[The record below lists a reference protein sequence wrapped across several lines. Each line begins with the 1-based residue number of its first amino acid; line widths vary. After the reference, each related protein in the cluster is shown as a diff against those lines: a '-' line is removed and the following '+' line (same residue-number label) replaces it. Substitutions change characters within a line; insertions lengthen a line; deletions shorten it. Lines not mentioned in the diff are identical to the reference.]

1 MSLPKNQLKK
11 KRKMSKKF
19 GILAY
24 PAGHSLSPA
33 MHNAAFKKLGID
45 ASYEFFETPPEKLEE
60 FIQRVRTEHIDGLSI
75 SIPHKEKII
84 PLLDE
89 VTDAAQEIG
98 AVNTVFWRDKKLVG
112 DNTDWLGFSKSF
124 DNSIENK
131 KVVVLG
137 GGGAA
142 RAIIYA
148 LLKNNCEVSVIT
160 REAWEFEGLQK
171 DFGER
176 IKNYDFIQN
185 LDNYSPE
192 ILVNSTPLGMK
203 GKFEEMSFVDPV
215 WFESHQALVFDIVY
229 SPRETKLVQDAK
241 AAGCET
247 IEGLQMLVN
256 QAVAQFEKFTN
267 QKIEVEMMWS
277 AAIAE
282 LEK

>member
-1 MSLPKNQLKK
+1 MT
-11 KRKMSKKF
+11 KKF

-33 MHNAAFKKLGID
+33 MHNAAFEKLGID

-60 FIQRVRTEHIDGLSI
+60 FIQRVRAEHIDGLSV

-98 AVNTVFWRDKKLVG
+98 AVNTVLWREEKLVG
-112 DNTDWLGFSKSF
+112 DNTDWLGFLGSF
-124 DNSIENK
+124 NESIENK

-142 RAIIYA
+142 RAIVFA
-148 LLKNNCEVSVIT
+148 LLKKNCEVTVVT

-171 DFGER
+171 DFGEK
-176 IKNYDFIQN
+176 IANYDFIQN
-185 LDNYSPE
+185 LDKYNPE

-203 GKFEEMSFVDPV
+203 GKFEGISFVDPK
-215 WFESHQALVFDIVY
+215 WFEHHQPLVFDIVY
-229 SPRETKLVQDAK
+229 NPRETKLLKDAK
-241 AAGCET
+241 ATSCET
-247 IEGLQMLVN
+247 IEGLNMLVN

-267 QKIEVEMMWS
+267 QKIEIEMMWDT
-277 AAIAE
+277 AVAE

>member
-1 MSLPKNQLKK
+1 MT
-11 KRKMSKKF
+11 KKF

-33 MHNAAFKKLGID
+33 MHNAAFKELGID

-60 FIQRVRTEHIDGLSI
+60 FIQRVREEHIDGLSV

-89 VTDAAQEIG
+89 VTDAAREIG
-98 AVNTVFWRDKKLVG
+98 AVNTVYWRDEKLVG
-112 DNTDWLGFSKSF
+112 DNTDWLGFLKSF
-124 DNSIENK
+124 DKPIENK

-148 LLKNNCEVSVIT
+148 LFKNNCEVSVIT
-160 REAWEFEGLQK
+160 REAWEFKGLQK

-185 LDNYSPE
+185 LDNYNPD

-203 GKFEEMSFVDPV
+203 GKFEEMSFVPPEF
-215 WFESHQALVFDIVY
+215 FENHKPLVFDIVY
-229 SPRETKLVQDAK
+229 NPRETKLMQSAK
-241 AAGCET
+241 TTGCET

-267 QKIEVEMMWS
+267 QKIEVEMMWDT
-277 AAIAE
+277 AVAE

>member
-1 MSLPKNQLKK
+1 
-11 KRKMSKKF
+11 MSKKF